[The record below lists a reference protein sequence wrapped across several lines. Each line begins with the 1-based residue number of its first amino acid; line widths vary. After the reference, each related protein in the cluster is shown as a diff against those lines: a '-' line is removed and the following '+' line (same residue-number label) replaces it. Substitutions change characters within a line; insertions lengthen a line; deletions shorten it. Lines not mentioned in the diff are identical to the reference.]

1 MLGYALDALRE
12 ACFGA
17 HSARLILLDYE
28 ALTRAPGVVM
38 TRLYTL
44 LDEPI
49 FEHDFEHVAYETDAF
64 DAALGAPGLHEVRG
78 RGEWRPRPT
87 VLPQDLF
94 ERFANDSFWNE
105 PQPRLAH
112 IPALLWRSSNFATSG
127 EGIIVEPP
135 RNPPQGEL

>member
-78 RGEWRPRPT
+78 RGNGARARPCCRRTCSSGSPMTASGTSRSRAWPTSRPSSGAA
-87 VLPQDLF
+87 VI
-94 ERFANDSFWNE
+94 S
-105 PQPRLAH
+105 PRAGKGL
-112 IPALLWRSSNFATSG
+112 S
-127 EGIIVEPP
+127 
-135 RNPPQGEL
+135 